1 MKQAESR
8 FRTVDQT
15 THAAS
20 NRIIAGK
27 NHMRRF
33 GFFLALRLPVR
44 YGRSAAIAGCGSSVV
59 EHSLGKGEVE
69 SSILSRSTSLFR
81 NLLHR
86 ARLTTFWRQPIA
98 MSRLQGLVPEWFWRH
113 NSPAASTGATKTQT
127 DCAQLLTCDS
137 RRPAS
142 SGGSAMPSS
151 AKRNMSSKSRSC
163 SKTTPP
169 TLIASTSLSPFGAK

>member
-1 MKQAESR
+1 
-8 FRTVDQT
+8 
-15 THAAS
+15 
-20 NRIIAGK
+20 
-27 NHMRRF
+27 MRRF

-69 SSILSRSTSLFR
+69 SSILSRSTSLPCNCR
-81 NLLHR
+81 IGQ
-86 ARLTTFWRQPIA
+86 RLTMGLAPTRGNVAPARPRGGMVHAEDCKSFTPGSIPGEASSSSATIAQPHLPVRPRSRPIA
-98 MSRLQGLVPEWFWRH
+98 PVQLV
-113 NSPAASTGATKTQT
+113 
-127 DCAQLLTCDS
+127 TCDS

-142 SGGSAMPSS
+142 SGASAMPSS
-151 AKRNMSSKSRSC
+151 AKRYMSSKSSSC